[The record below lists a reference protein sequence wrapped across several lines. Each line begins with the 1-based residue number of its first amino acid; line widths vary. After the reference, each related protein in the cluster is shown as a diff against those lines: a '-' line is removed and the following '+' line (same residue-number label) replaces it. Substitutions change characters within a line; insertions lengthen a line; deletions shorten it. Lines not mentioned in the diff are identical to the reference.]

1 MDGHGNEAVP
11 READEIAVPGWP
23 DSVPAGMV
31 SLVDA
36 SVPNVARI
44 YDYLLDGK
52 DNFAADRDAAAEL
65 LSLIPD
71 AQAACHQNRVF
82 VRRAVR
88 FLAGQAGI
96 RQFIDIGTGL
106 PTQGNVHDIAQA
118 TALDARVA
126 YVDYDPVVVSH
137 AQALLATT
145 STVAVIN
152 GDLRNPGQI
161 LTDPALRE
169 LIDFSQ
175 PVAILLPA
183 ILHFITDDEHPYQI
197 TGTLKAAIPPG
208 SYLVLSHIT
217 ADDLP
222 EETSRKAQSVYERAT
237 APVFPRSREAIRR
250 FLDGLE
256 TASEPGITDVSQ
268 PQPWAPIAP
277 DEPEPAHTLIYEGR
291 TLIHAGVGRKPTVA
305 LVSHTA
311 AVREV
316 PVPAVRLVR
325 TRSAARRAGR

>member
-1 MDGHGNEAVP
+1 MDGQQNQAVP
-11 READEIAVPGWP
+11 REAGEIAVPGWP
-23 DSVPAGMV
+23 DRVLAGMV
-31 SLVDA
+31 PLVDA

-44 YDYLLDGK
+44 YDYLLGGK

-65 LSLIPD
+65 LALIPD

-88 FLAGQAGI
+88 FLTGQAGI

-118 TALDARVA
+118 TTSDARVA

-145 STVAVIN
+145 PTVAVIN
-152 GDLRNPGQI
+152 GDLRNPEQI
-161 LTDPALRE
+161 LIDPALRE

-175 PVAILLPA
+175 PVAILLAA
-183 ILHFITDDEHPYQI
+183 ILHFIADDEHPYQI
-197 TGTLKAAIPPG
+197 ADTLKAAIPPG

-217 ADDLP
+217 ADEVP
-222 EETSRKAQSVYERAT
+222 EETSRKAQSIYEGAT
-237 APVFPRSREAIRR
+237 APIFPRRREAIRR

-256 TASEPGITDVSQ
+256 TASGPGVIDVGL
-268 PQPWAPIAP
+268 PQPWAPLAP
-277 DEPEPAHTLIYEGR
+277 GEPEPAHPLTLEGR
-291 TLIHAGVGRKPTVA
+291 TLICAGVGRKPTVA
-305 LVSHTA
+305 PA
-311 AVREV
+311 IPYCAVRGV
-316 PVPAVRLVR
+316 PILAIPPGQDAFS
-325 TRSAARRAGR
+325 RSTG

>member
-1 MDGHGNEAVP
+1 L
-11 READEIAVPGWP
+11 RLEIIG
-23 DSVPAGMV
+23 
-31 SLVDA
+31 
-36 SVPNVARI
+36 
-44 YDYLLDGK
+44 GK

-65 LSLIPD
+65 LALIPD
-71 AQAACHQNRVF
+71 AQAACYQNRAF

-118 TALDARVA
+118 TAPDARVA

-145 STVAVIN
+145 PTVAVIN
-152 GDLRNPGQI
+152 GDLRHPGKI
-161 LTDPALRE
+161 LTDPELRN

-175 PVAILLPA
+175 PVAILLAA
-183 ILHFITDDEHPYQI
+183 ILHFIADHEHPYQI
-197 TGTLKAAIPPG
+197 TGTLKAAVPPG

-217 ADDLP
+217 ADEVP
-222 EETSRKAQSVYERAT
+222 EETSRNAQSIYGRAT

-256 TASEPGITDVSQ
+256 TASEPGVTDVRL
-268 PQPWAPIAP
+268 PQPWAPLAP
-277 DEPEPAHTLIYEGR
+277 DEPEPAHPLIVEGR
-291 TLIHAGVGRKPTVA
+291 TLLYVGVGRRATVA
-305 LVSHTA
+305 PDSHTA
-311 AVREV
+311 
-316 PVPAVRLVR
+316 L
-325 TRSAARRAGR
+325 

>member
-1 MDGHGNEAVP
+1 VSSDGIEQQEETSSMDRHQNQAVP
-11 READEIAVPGWP
+11 REAGEIAVPGWP
-23 DSVPAGMV
+23 DRVPAGIV
-31 SLVDA
+31 PRVDA

-44 YDYLLDGK
+44 YDYLLGGK

-65 LSLIPD
+65 LSLVPD
-71 AQAACHQNRVF
+71 AQAACHHNRAF

-118 TALDARVA
+118 TAPDARVA

-137 AQALLATT
+137 GQALLATT
-145 STVAVIN
+145 PTVAVIN
-152 GDLRNPGQI
+152 GDLRNPDKI
-161 LTDPALRE
+161 LADPGLHT

-175 PVAILLPA
+175 PVAVLLTA
-183 ILHFITDDEHPYQI
+183 ILHFIADEEHPYQI

-217 ADDLP
+217 ADEVP
-222 EETSRKAQSVYERAT
+222 EETSRKAQSVYARAT
-237 APVFPRSREAIRR
+237 APVFPRSREAIWR

-256 TASEPGITDVSQ
+256 TASEHGITDVGL
-268 PQPWAPIAP
+268 PQPWAPLAP
-277 DEPEPAHTLIYEGR
+277 GEPEPAHPLIFEER
-291 TLIHAGVGRKPTVA
+291 TLICAGVGRKPTVA
-305 LVSHTA
+305 SQFHTA
-311 AVREV
+311 
-316 PVPAVRLVR
+316 L
-325 TRSAARRAGR
+325 

>member
-1 MDGHGNEAVP
+1 
-11 READEIAVPGWP
+11 
-23 DSVPAGMV
+23 
-31 SLVDA
+31 
-36 SVPNVARI
+36 VARI
-44 YDYLLDGK
+44 YDYLLGGK
-52 DNFAADRDAAAEL
+52 DNFAADRVAAAEL

-71 AQAACHQNRVF
+71 AQAACHHNRVF

-118 TALDARVA
+118 TAPDARVA

-145 STVAVIN
+145 PTVAVIN
-152 GDLRNPGQI
+152 GDVRAPDKI

-175 PVAILLPA
+175 PVAILLAA
-183 ILHFITDDEHPYQI
+183 ILHFIADDEHPYQI
-197 TGTLKAAIPPG
+197 ADTLKAAIPPG

-217 ADDLP
+217 ADDVP
-222 EETSRKAQSVYERAT
+222 EETSHKAQSVYERAT

-256 TASEPGITDVSQ
+256 IASEPGVMDVSL
-268 PQPWAPIAP
+268 PQPWAPLAP
-277 DEPEPAHTLIYEGR
+277 DEPEPAHPPIYEGR
-291 TLIHAGVGRKPTVA
+291 TLICAGVGRKPTVA
-305 LVSHTA
+305 PQSRTA
-311 AVREV
+311 
-316 PVPAVRLVR
+316 
-325 TRSAARRAGR
+325 

>member
-1 MDGHGNEAVP
+1 MDGQGNQTAP
-11 READEIAVPGWP
+11 REGNEIAVPGWP
-23 DSVPAGMV
+23 DSVPAGIV
-31 SLVDA
+31 PRVDA

-44 YDYLLDGK
+44 YDSLLGGK

-65 LSLIPD
+65 LALIPD
-71 AQAACHQNRVF
+71 AQAACHHNRVF

-118 TALDARVA
+118 TAPDARVA

-145 STVAVIN
+145 PTVAVIN
-152 GDLRNPGQI
+152 ADLRNPEQI
-161 LTDPALRE
+161 LTDPAVRA

-175 PVAILLPA
+175 PVAVLLAA
-183 ILHFITDDEHPYQI
+183 ILHFIADDEHPHQI
-197 TGTLKAAIPPG
+197 ADTLKAAIPPD

-217 ADDLP
+217 ADELP
-222 EETSRKAQSVYERAT
+222 EDTRRKAQSIYERAT
-237 APVFPRSREAIRR
+237 APVFPRSREAIQR

-256 TASEPGITDVSQ
+256 TASEPGVTDVAQ
-268 PQPWAPIAP
+268 PQPWAPLAP
-277 DEPEPAHTLIYEGR
+277 DEPEPAHSPILEGR
-291 TLIHAGVGRKPTVA
+291 TLIHAGVGRKPTIASESRTA
-305 LVSHTA
+305 L
-311 AVREV
+311 
-316 PVPAVRLVR
+316 
-325 TRSAARRAGR
+325 

>member
-1 MDGHGNEAVP
+1 MALTSRQETTSMDGQQNQAAHEA
-11 READEIAVPGWP
+11 AEIAVPGWP
-23 DSVPAGMV
+23 DRVPAGIV
-31 SLVDA
+31 PRVDA

-44 YDYLLDGK
+44 YDSLLGGK

-65 LSLIPD
+65 LALLPD
-71 AQAACHQNRVF
+71 AQAACHQNRAF
-82 VRRAVR
+82 VQRAVR

-118 TALDARVA
+118 TAPDARVA

-152 GDLRNPGQI
+152 GDLRNPDKI
-161 LTDPALRE
+161 LTDPGLRE

-175 PVAILLPA
+175 PVAILLAA
-183 ILHFITDDEHPYQI
+183 ILHFIADDEHPYQI
-197 TGTLKAAIPPG
+197 TDTLKAAIPPG

-217 ADDLP
+217 ADDIP
-222 EETSRKAQSVYERAT
+222 EDTSRKAQSIYERAT
-237 APVFPRSREAIRR
+237 APVFPRSREAIRH

-256 TASEPGITDVSQ
+256 TASEPGVTDVGL
-268 PQPWAPIAP
+268 PQPWAPLAP
-277 DEPEPAHTLIYEGR
+277 DEPDPAHAPIVEGR
-291 TLIHAGVGRKPTVA
+291 TLIYAGAGRKPTVA
-305 LVSHTA
+305 PQSHT
-311 AVREV
+311 VW
-316 PVPAVRLVR
+316 
-325 TRSAARRAGR
+325 

>member
-1 MDGHGNEAVP
+1 MALNSQKETSSMDGQRNQAVP
-11 READEIAVPGWP
+11 REESEIAVPGWP
-23 DSVPAGMV
+23 DRVPAGIV
-31 SLVDA
+31 PRVDA

-44 YDYLLDGK
+44 YDYLLGGK

-65 LSLIPD
+65 LTLIPD
-71 AQAACHQNRVF
+71 AQAACYQNRAF

-88 FLAGQAGI
+88 FLVGQAGI

-118 TALDARVA
+118 TAPDARVA

-145 STVAVIN
+145 PTVAVIN
-152 GDLRNPGQI
+152 GDLRNPEEI

-175 PVAILLPA
+175 PVAILLAA
-183 ILHFITDDEHPYQI
+183 ILHFIADDEYPYQI
-197 TGTLKAAIPPG
+197 TGTLKAAMPPG

-217 ADDLP
+217 GDDIP
-222 EETSRKAQSVYERAT
+222 EETIRKAQSVYERAT

-256 TASEPGITDVSQ
+256 IASEPGVTDVSL
-268 PQPWAPIAP
+268 PQLWAPLAP
-277 DEPEPAHTLIYEGR
+277 DEPELAPSLICEGR
-291 TLIHAGVGRKPTVA
+291 TLIHAGVGRKPTIAPECRTA
-305 LVSHTA
+305 L
-311 AVREV
+311 
-316 PVPAVRLVR
+316 
-325 TRSAARRAGR
+325 

>member
-1 MDGHGNEAVP
+1 MDGQQNQAAP
-11 READEIAVPGWP
+11 READELEVPGWP
-23 DSVPAGMV
+23 DRVPAGIV
-31 SLVDA
+31 PRVDA
-36 SVPNVARI
+36 SVPNVARM
-44 YDYLLDGK
+44 YDYLLGGK

-71 AQAACHQNRVF
+71 AQAACHHNRVF

-88 FLAGQAGI
+88 YLAGQAGI

-118 TALDARVA
+118 TAPDARVA

-145 STVAVIN
+145 PTVAVIN
-152 GDLRNPGQI
+152 GDLRNPEQI
-161 LTDPALRE
+161 LTDPALRN
-169 LIDFSQ
+169 LIDFSE
-175 PVAILLPA
+175 PVAILLAA
-183 ILHFITDDEHPYQI
+183 ILHFIADDEHPYQI
-197 TGTLKAAIPPG
+197 AETLKAAIPPG

-217 ADDLP
+217 ADEVP
-222 EETSRKAQSVYERAT
+222 EETSRKAQSIYEHAT

-256 TASEPGITDVSQ
+256 TASKPGVTDVRL
-268 PQPWAPIAP
+268 PQPWAPPAP
-277 DEPEPAHTLIYEGR
+277 DEPKPAHPLIVDGR

-305 LVSHTA
+305 PESHTA
-311 AVREV
+311 
-316 PVPAVRLVR
+316 P
-325 TRSAARRAGR
+325 